1 VGIKSVRSRRAV
13 LVSVLFLLSLVTPP
27 ARSAAT
33 PGSGVSSAQLT
44 QSSQEGRDFIVRDIT
59 VEPGGSTG
67 WHWHDGTLVGAVK
80 HGTLTHYSADCSI
93 DGVYNPGDP
102 ITEPAG
108 SEHVHL
114 GRNMGT
120 TPVVLE
126 VIYIMPA
133 GKPLAEDAPNPG
145 CPFP

>member
-1 VGIKSVRSRRAV
+1 MRSRRAM
-13 LVSVLFLLSLVTPP
+13 LVSVLVLLSLVTPP

-33 PGSGVSSAQLT
+33 PGSGVSSAQLS

-59 VEPGGSTG
+59 IDPGGSTG
-67 WHWHDGTLVGAVK
+67 WHWHDGTLVGGVK

-93 DGVYNPGDP
+93 DGVYKPGDP

-108 SEHVHL
+108 PEHVHL
-114 GRNMGT
+114 GRNVGT
-120 TPVVLE
+120 TALVLE

-133 GKPLAEDAPNPG
+133 GKPLAQDAPNPG